1 VEPAKSGAG
10 QDAPGLARLKSGR
23 GATPKI
29 ARTGAAMRGTR
40 IVVAV
45 LVVACLGLAGWHFLR
60 RVPAD
65 AQAPSAPPRIP
76 VEVAQAKLRDV
87 PVYLQGLGNVQAFN
101 TVTIRSRVDGELQK
115 VAFVEGQD
123 VNAGDVLAQIDPR
136 PFKAQLDQAIAKKAQ
151 DEAQLANARLDV
163 QRYTNLI
170 KQNAISSQTLDT
182 QRALVAQLEAT
193 IKGDDAT
200 IENAA
205 VQLGYTTITAPIS
218 GRTGIRLVDQGNIVH
233 AADATGLVVITQ
245 LQPISVIFTLPED
258 TLPEIAREMAS
269 GPLEVAILSRDEKTE
284 LDHGTLALIDNQIA
298 SSTAT
303 IKLKATLP
311 NKANLLWPGQ
321 FVKARL
327 LLRTQRNVLTIPP
340 NAVQRGAQGL
350 FAYVVKPD
358 QSAELRPLKV
368 GQIDSRAAVIED
380 GLQAGEHVVTAGQF
394 RLQSGSHVETRTAPT
409 NAAEA
414 AAP

>member
-1 VEPAKSGAG
+1 
-10 QDAPGLARLKSGR
+10 
-23 GATPKI
+23 
-29 ARTGAAMRGTR
+29 M
-40 IVVAV
+40 
-45 LVVACLGLAGWHFLR
+45 
-60 RVPAD
+60 
-65 AQAPSAPPRIP
+65 
-76 VEVAQAKLRDV
+76 
-87 PVYLQGLGNVQAFN
+87 
-101 TVTIRSRVDGELQK
+101 
-115 VAFVEGQD
+115 
-123 VNAGDVLAQIDPR
+123 
-136 PFKAQLDQAIAKKAQ
+136 
-151 DEAQLANARLDV
+151 
-163 QRYTNLI
+163 QRYTNLV

-284 LDHGTLALIDNQIA
+284 LDRGTLALVDNQIA
-298 SSTAT
+298 SATAT

-311 NKANLLWPGQ
+311 NNANLLWPGQ

-327 LLRTQRNVLTIPP
+327 KLRTQRNVLTVPP

-358 QSAELRPLKV
+358 QTA
-368 GQIDSRAAVIED
+368 RAAAAQGRPDRRPRRRHRGRV
-380 GLQAGEHVVTAGQF
+380 AGGRTSRHRRPVPPAARLACRNPHVVD
-394 RLQSGSHVETRTAPT
+394 QSGGSGRAMNVSTPFIKRPIATSLLMVGIFLAGLAAFPLLPVAALPQVDFPTISVSASLPGAARRRWRRAWPHRSSGSSAPSP
-409 NAAEA
+409 A
-414 AAP
+414 

>member
-1 VEPAKSGAG
+1 
-10 QDAPGLARLKSGR
+10 
-23 GATPKI
+23 
-29 ARTGAAMRGTR
+29 MRGVR
-40 IVVAV
+40 IVVAG
-45 LVVACLGLAGWHFLR
+45 LVVACLGLAGWHFLL

-65 AQAPSAPPRIP
+65 AQAPAAPPRIP

-123 VNAGDVLAQIDPR
+123 VKAGDVLAQIDPR
-136 PFKAQLDQAIAKKAQ
+136 PFKAQLDQATAKKAQ

-163 QRYTNLI
+163 QRYTNLV

-218 GRTGIRLVDQGNIVH
+218 GRTGIRLVDQGNIIH
-233 AADATGLVVITQ
+233 ATDASGLVVITQ

-258 TLPEIAREMAS
+258 ALPEIAREMAS

-284 LDHGTLALIDNQIA
+284 LDRGTLALVDNQIA
-298 SSTAT
+298 SATAT

-311 NKANLLWPGQ
+311 NSANLLWPGQ

-327 LLRTQRNVLTIPP
+327 LLRTQRNVLTVPP

-358 QSAELRPLKV
+358 QTADLRPLKV
-368 GQIDSRAAVIED
+368 GQIDGAVAVIEG
-380 GLQAGEHVVTAGQF
+380 GLQAGEQVVTAGQF
-394 RLQSGSHVETRTAPT
+394 RLQPGSHVEARTPPT
-409 NAAEA
+409 TAAEA

>member
-1 VEPAKSGAG
+1 
-10 QDAPGLARLKSGR
+10 
-23 GATPKI
+23 
-29 ARTGAAMRGTR
+29 MRGIR
-40 IVVAV
+40 IIVTAM
-45 LVVACLGLAGWHFLR
+45 VVACLGLAGWHFLV

-65 AQAPSAPPRIP
+65 AQAPSAPQRIP

-123 VNAGDVLAQIDPR
+123 VKAGDALAQIDPR
-136 PFKAQLDQAIAKKAQ
+136 PFKAQLDQATAKKAQ

-163 QRYTNLI
+163 QRYTNLV

-218 GRTGIRLVDQGNIVH
+218 GRTGIRLVDQGNIIH

-298 SSTAT
+298 SATAT

-327 LLRTQRNVLTIPP
+327 KLRTQRNVLTVPP
-340 NAVQRGAQGL
+340 DAVQRGAQGL

-358 QSAELRPLKV
+358 QTAELRPLKV
-368 GQIDSRAAVIED
+368 GQIDGPAAVIED
-380 GLQAGEHVVTAGQF
+380 GLQAGEQVVTAGQF
-394 RLQSGSHVETRTAPT
+394 RLQSGSHVETRTPPT

-414 AAP
+414 TAP

>member
-1 VEPAKSGAG
+1 
-10 QDAPGLARLKSGR
+10 
-23 GATPKI
+23 
-29 ARTGAAMRGTR
+29 MRRAR

-45 LVVACLGLAGWHFLR
+45 LVVVCLGLAGWHFLL

-76 VEVAQAKLRDV
+76 VEVAQAELRDV

-115 VAFVEGQD
+115 VGFVEGQD
-123 VNAGDVLAQIDPR
+123 VKAGDVLAQIDPR

-151 DEAQLANARLDV
+151 DEAQLANARVDL
-163 QRYTNLI
+163 QRYTNLS

-205 VQLGYTTITAPIS
+205 VQLGYTTITAPIG

-269 GPLEVAILSRDEKTE
+269 GPLEVAILSRDEKTA
-284 LDHGTLALIDNQIA
+284 LDRGTLALIDNQIA

-358 QSAELRPLKV
+358 QTAELRPLKV
-368 GQIDSRAAVIED
+368 GQIYGRAAVIED

-394 RLQSGSHVETRTAPT
+394 RVQPGSHVETRTPPT
-409 NAAEA
+409 DAAEA

>member
-1 VEPAKSGAG
+1 
-10 QDAPGLARLKSGR
+10 
-23 GATPKI
+23 
-29 ARTGAAMRGTR
+29 MRRAR

-45 LVVACLGLAGWHFLR
+45 LVVVCLGLAGWHFLL

-76 VEVAQAKLRDV
+76 VEVAQAELRDV

-115 VAFVEGQD
+115 VGFVEGQD
-123 VNAGDVLAQIDPR
+123 VKAGDVLAQIDPR

-151 DEAQLANARLDV
+151 DEAQLANARVDL
-163 QRYTNLI
+163 QRYTNLS

-205 VQLGYTTITAPIS
+205 VQLGYTTITAPIG

-269 GPLEVAILSRDEKTE
+269 GPLEVAILSRDEKTA
-284 LDHGTLALIDNQIA
+284 LDRGTLALIDNQIA

-358 QSAELRPLKV
+358 QTAELRPLKV
-368 GQIDSRAAVIED
+368 GQIDGRAAVIED
-380 GLQAGEHVVTAGQF
+380 GLQAGEYVVTAGQF
-394 RLQSGSHVETRTAPT
+394 RLQPGSHVETRTPPT
-409 NAAEA
+409 DAAEA

>member
-1 VEPAKSGAG
+1 
-10 QDAPGLARLKSGR
+10 
-23 GATPKI
+23 
-29 ARTGAAMRGTR
+29 MRGVR
-40 IVVAV
+40 IVVAG
-45 LVVACLGLAGWHFLR
+45 LVVACLGLAGWHFLLR
-60 RVPAD
+60 MPAD
-65 AQAPSAPPRIP
+65 AQAPAAPPRIP

-123 VNAGDVLAQIDPR
+123 VKAGDVLAQIDPR
-136 PFKAQLDQAIAKKAQ
+136 PFKAQLDQATAKKAQ

-163 QRYTNLI
+163 QRYTNLV

-218 GRTGIRLVDQGNIVH
+218 GRTGIRLVDQGNIIH
-233 AADATGLVVITQ
+233 ATDASGLVVITQ

-258 TLPEIAREMAS
+258 SLPQIAREMAS

-284 LDHGTLALIDNQIA
+284 LDRGTLALVDNQIA
-298 SSTAT
+298 SATAT

-311 NKANLLWPGQ
+311 NSANLLWPGQ

-327 LLRTQRNVLTIPP
+327 LLRTQRNVLTVPP

-358 QSAELRPLKV
+358 QTADLRPLKV
-368 GQIDSRAAVIED
+368 GQIDGAVAVIEG
-380 GLQAGEHVVTAGQF
+380 GLQAGEQVVTAGQF
-394 RLQSGSHVETRTAPT
+394 RLQPGSHVEARTPPT
-409 NAAEA
+409 TAAEA

>member
-1 VEPAKSGAG
+1 
-10 QDAPGLARLKSGR
+10 
-23 GATPKI
+23 
-29 ARTGAAMRGTR
+29 MRGVR
-40 IVVAV
+40 IVVGI
-45 LVVACLGLAGWHFLR
+45 VVAAGLGLAGWHFLV

-65 AQAPSAPPRIP
+65 AQAPAAPPRIP

-123 VNAGDVLAQIDPR
+123 VKAGDVLAQIDPR
-136 PFKAQLDQAIAKKAQ
+136 PFKAQLDQATAKKAQ
-151 DEAQLANARLDV
+151 DEAQLANARVDV
-163 QRYTNLI
+163 QRYTNLV

-205 VQLGYTTITAPIS
+205 VQLGYTTIIAPIS

-233 AADATGLVVITQ
+233 ASDASGLVVITQ

-258 TLPEIAREMAS
+258 TLPEIAREMAA

-298 SSTAT
+298 SATAT

-311 NKANLLWPGQ
+311 NKNNLLWPGQ

-358 QSAELRPLKV
+358 QTAELRPLKV
-368 GQIDSRAAVIED
+368 GLIDGRAAVIED
-380 GLQAGEHVVTAGQF
+380 GLQPGEHVVTAGQF
-394 RLQSGSHVETRTAPT
+394 RLQPGSHVETRTSPT
-409 NAAEA
+409 TAAEA
-414 AAP
+414 TAP